1 VRGRRDN
8 PLAEVN
14 LLEIAPARCAEWEEV
29 DDRVIVI
36 RPRPTS
42 TGARLLLD
50 RFLFELSAKRI
61 RLDEIGSFVWRQ
73 LDGEHTV
80 GEIAS
85 QLRGQYGDRLESIED
100 RLGKLIWSFRREEFV
115 MYPGWDEKD

>member
-1 VRGRRDN
+1 MRGRRDN

>member
-1 VRGRRDN
+1 LTRTRHD
-8 PLAEVN
+8 PLTEVN
-14 LLEIAPARCAEWEEV
+14 LLEIAPTRCAEWEEA

-61 RLDEIGSFVWRQ
+61 RLDEIGSFVWRH
-73 LDGEHTV
+73 LDGAHTV
-80 GEIAS
+80 GDIATL
-85 QLRGQYGDRLESIED
+85 LREEFGEQVDPAEERLA
-100 RLGKLIWSFRREEFV
+100 KLIWAFRREEFL
-115 MYPGWDEKD
+115 MYPGWDETD

>member
-1 VRGRRDN
+1 MRGRRDD

>member
-1 VRGRRDN
+1 MRGRRDD

-14 LLEIAPARCAEWEEV
+14 LLEIAPARSAEWEEV

-61 RLDEIGSFVWRQ
+61 RLDEIGTFVWRH

-80 GEIAS
+80 GEIATLLS
-85 QLRGQYGDRLESIED
+85 EEFGERVDPTEERLA
-100 RLGKLIWSFRREEFV
+100 KLIWAFRREEFV